1 MPCNPADWP
10 VPITPLFL
18 QGKVIR
24 LEPLVS
30 THETELLEIS
40 DDAQIWRYLTS
51 DARSPQ
57 SMRDYVN
64 ALLCDHLAGTALPFV
79 VRAAPDGRVIGM
91 TRLKSMSRENRKAIV
106 GSWLARSTWGSGAN
120 TESKLLLLQHAFES
134 LNCLRVE
141 FQTDS
146 RNLRSRSALVKMGAV
161 EEGTLRSYLITSDG
175 HRRDTVVFSVLD
187 KEWPDVKHRLLSR
200 LRTQHT
206 ESS

>member
-30 THETELLEIS
+30 THETELLKIS

-57 SMRDYVN
+57 SMHEYVN

-79 VRAAPDGRVIGM
+79 VRAATRWSRDRHDTSQEHVQRKQKSNRRVV
-91 TRLKSMSRENRKAIV
+91 V
-106 GSWLARSTWGSGAN
+106 GTIDLGQW
-120 TESKLLLLQHAFES
+120 SKH
-134 LNCLRVE
+134 
-141 FQTDS
+141 
-146 RNLRSRSALVKMGAV
+146 G
-161 EEGTLRSYLITSDG
+161 I
-175 HRRDTVVFSVLD
+175 
-187 KEWPDVKHRLLSR
+187 
-200 LRTQHT
+200 
-206 ESS
+206 